1 MKRYLFEILIFLRL
15 IDRHDETISLTNVAL
30 YIVLFKLAMVQQAS
44 MMDVG
49 SVFVALSNYN
59 IKKYL
64 NKNNIEQAATI
75 ATQIVTKSEEIS
87 STLS

>member
-1 MKRYLFEILIFLRL
+1 MKHYLFEVLIFLRL
-15 IDRHDETISLTNVAL
+15 IDRHDETISITNVAL
-30 YIVLFKLAMVQQAS
+30 YIVLFKLALVQQAS
-44 MMDVG
+44 MIDVG

-64 NKNNIEQAATI
+64 NKNNIAQAATI

-87 STLS
+87 SLS